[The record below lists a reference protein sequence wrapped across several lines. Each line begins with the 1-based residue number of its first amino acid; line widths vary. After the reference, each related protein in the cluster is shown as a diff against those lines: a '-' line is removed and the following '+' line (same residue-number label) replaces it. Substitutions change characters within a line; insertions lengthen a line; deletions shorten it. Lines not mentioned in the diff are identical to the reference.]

1 MIKTKK
7 IFDIENIG
15 IDIVSVNRFKNK
27 IFSKNIT
34 FYKKIFLQSE
44 IDYCNKF
51 KSPYEHFAGKFA
63 IKEAVIKSIDE
74 KIVPLEIEIFYK
86 NSKPQIRLKNL
97 QSKYSFKISVHRNIE
112 INRIVPKAIGS
123 GKNGNS
129 ITFKTCIFASIIANA
144 T

>member
-7 IFDIENIG
+7 ILDIENIG

-27 IFSKNIT
+27 IFSENIT

-74 KIVPLEIEIFYK
+74 KILPLDIEISYK
-86 NSKPQIRLKNL
+86 NSKPQIKLKKFH
-97 QSKYSFKISVHRNIE
+97 SKYLFKISMSHEKDYAVAISIALRN
-112 INRIVPKAIGS
+112 
-123 GKNGNS
+123 
-129 ITFKTCIFASIIANA
+129 
-144 T
+144 

>member
-97 QSKYSFKISVHRNIE
+97 QSKYSFKISVSHEKDYAIAIAIAFRN
-112 INRIVPKAIGS
+112 
-123 GKNGNS
+123 
-129 ITFKTCIFASIIANA
+129 
-144 T
+144 